1 MEDIIH
7 KHPRRWL
14 QLKTLSNAIK
24 YAVLILKG
32 SSHNQVFASDP
43 PEGVSGVRTSEVIIK
58 AAMKIATDD
67 WKNTKKDIFLR

>member
-43 PEGVSGVRTSEVIIK
+43 PEGVSGVRTSEVIYGFNENSNC
-58 AAMKIATDD
+58 
-67 WKNTKKDIFLR
+67 NTGMTGKH